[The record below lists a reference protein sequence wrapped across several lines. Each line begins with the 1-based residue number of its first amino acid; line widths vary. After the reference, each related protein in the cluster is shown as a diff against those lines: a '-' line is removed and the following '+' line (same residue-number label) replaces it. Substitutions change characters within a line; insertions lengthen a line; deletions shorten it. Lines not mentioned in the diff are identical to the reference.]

1 MTPDPRHEDG
11 LTLVEV
17 LLAIAILGLGVVVI
31 VGGMMTSIKVS
42 SQGRQSA
49 ESQTTL
55 RGYAEA
61 VAGASYV
68 DCAVATSYSTAT
80 IGYTAPS
87 GYVPT
92 LAVSYWTAAGASG
105 SFGTGT
111 CTTDSGLQRLVL
123 TVTAADGSTETLR
136 TIKRRLT

>member
-1 MTPDPRHEDG
+1 VRPDPRHEAG

-17 LLAIAILGLGVVVI
+17 LLAIAILGIGVVVI

-42 SQGRQSA
+42 AQGRQSA

-68 DCAVATSYSTAT
+68 DCAVATSYSTT
-80 IGYTAPS
+80 VIGYTAPT

-92 LAVSYWTAAGASG
+92 LAVSYWTASGASG
-105 SFGTGT
+105 SFGGT
-111 CTTDSGLQRLVL
+111 CTADSGLQRLVL
-123 TVTAADGSTETLR
+123 TVTAADGTTETLR